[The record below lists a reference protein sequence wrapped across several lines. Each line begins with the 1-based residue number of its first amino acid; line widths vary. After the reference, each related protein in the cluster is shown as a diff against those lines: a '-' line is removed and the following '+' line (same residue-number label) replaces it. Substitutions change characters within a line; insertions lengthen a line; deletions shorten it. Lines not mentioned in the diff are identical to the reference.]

1 MFLRLFFILALREI
15 EVQSKMNKITTE
27 GNQQNMN
34 DEKRSDDE
42 KVTPEKRKWSEQEN
56 DNSSQSKKMKTNDE
70 ENDEE
75 SLSNENKAPKRK
87 VALIIGY
94 DGSGY
99 SGLQTNPSVTTIED
113 TLLQAIVKAGGISE
127 MNAEF
132 KKVAWSRSSRTDK
145 GVHAVVNVICLK
157 LVLLPDIVERI
168 NKELE
173 QIVKQKNLSPIM
185 VYDYLRVTSS
195 FDAKNSCDSRKYC
208 YLLPTYA
215 FEHIDKLTE
224 LQATKTN
231 GYVKLE
237 EQMNSITMEELI
249 KSKSYIEG
257 YRVSA
262 ERLQKARELFSKYVG
277 TKCYHNFTQ
286 KAKTSVTSSIRY
298 VISFKVGEPFIN
310 EELGGIEHVVLTVKG
325 QSFVLNQIRKMV
337 GFVVAIMRGHI
348 PESDFDIVFDKNKSY
363 FVPIAPGTGLLLDK
377 LYFKSYNQKHG
388 KVHGEFDCN
397 REDLES
403 KFRAFKQVIINNIV
417 KREKEE
423 LIMARW
429 LYVLPRTCYPELRPL
444 ERSAAESKQP
454 NQRQNNKK
462 NKKQRRQNQNKEQNK
477 PSADTTVSTQ
487 SQEQTSN
494 SGN

>member
-1 MFLRLFFILALREI
+1 MNENKT
-15 EVQSKMNKITTE
+15 ENMNNEKMNNE
-27 GNQQNMN
+27 
-34 DEKRSDDE
+34 EK
-42 KVTPEKRKWSEQEN
+42 TAPEKRKWDEQK
-56 DNSSQSKKMKTNDE
+56 DDDSSQSKKMKTNDE

-157 LVLLPDIVERI
+157 LILLPDIIERI
-168 NKELE
+168 DKELE
-173 QIVKQKNLSPIM
+173 QIVKQKNLSPII
-185 VYDYLRVTSS
+185 VYDYLRVTTS

-208 YLLPTYA
+208 YVLPTYA

-237 EQMNSITMEELI
+237 EQMSSITIEELV
-249 KSKSYIEG
+249 KSKSYIEA

-286 KAKTSVTSSIRY
+286 KAKTSAASSVRY
-298 VISFKVGEPFIN
+298 VMDFKVGEPFVN
-310 EELGGIEHVVLTVKG
+310 EELGGIEHVILTVKG
-325 QSFVLNQIRKMV
+325 QSFVLNQIRKMI

-348 PESDFDIVFDKNKSY
+348 PESDFDIVFEKNKSY
-363 FVPIAPGTGLLLDK
+363 FVPMAPGTGLLLDK

-397 REDLES
+397 REDL
-403 KFRAFKQVIINNIV
+403 KPKLHAFKQVIINNIV

-444 ERSAAESKQP
+444 ARPAAESKKSNQKQSYENK
-454 NQRQNNKK
+454 NQRTK
-462 NKKQRRQNQNKEQNK
+462 NQNKIESK
-477 PSADTTVSTQ
+477 SSADTALLTQ
-487 SQEQTSN
+487 SQEQSSN
-494 SGN
+494 NRN